1 MRRRVVKL
9 GRSVAGLVAACA
21 MLIGGAAAEC
31 CAQTPCGAGWLDGN
45 HGSGTDIG
53 LYSSLATANGDL
65 IVGGGWRFGGQE
77 MRQIA
82 RLTGNGWT
90 RFGARPDDG
99 VSSHVYT
106 MLELPNGNII
116 AGGIFTATGSQS
128 GPTPSPTGGLA
139 RWDGTMWRSM
149 GVLPSGN
156 GSPVIRA
163 LALLQ
168 NGDVVAAGDF
178 SQIGGVGA
186 VGIARWNGASWTT
199 LCGGTAGGGAVAALA
214 VLPNGDLLAG
224 GTLRTICGVAANR
237 VARWNGSGWSPMG
250 DGLPGTTAVVRSIT
264 VLPDGSVVV
273 GGAGFRFTNDRT
285 DTFARWNGS
294 AWEPLPGGT
303 GGLGNVIALHA
314 LPGGEL
320 IAVGDTFANNA
331 TTSAVC
337 RWTNGSW
344 TRVGLAGTSPT
355 TSETIIRT
363 LSVRSNGDVFVGGR
377 FGSINGVP
385 LEGMA
390 IFDGQKWKPADRGLS
405 IPPRCVEVLANG
417 EVLIGTDE
425 TSTNGSART
434 GLHRGDGVNFKPFS
448 AQAPSEL
455 GPRSVRVILPLRNG
469 DLYAAGSLGSLTA
482 PDTTYQ
488 TGRWDGS
495 RWVRMPSPP
504 IGSITS
510 LVELLNG
517 HIIAATTSTLGRGF
531 TAGWNGTDWYALG
544 TDVDGPVRTLAVM
557 PNGDLV
563 AGGDFNN
570 AGGSPASKLARWDG
584 QQWHPMGV
592 VAQSAPNASAFV
604 ASAQITQSGDLVVYG
619 SFSSIDGRPF
629 ANCARLTPLGW
640 QAAGL
645 AVTLPGSLAG
655 LAALDQDQ
663 LASFKAFSTTYEL
676 NWQSSRFTLGAVA
689 ERYSEPGYEPIFR
702 GPLADGSIT
711 VSGPLCAS
719 AANRPT
725 FFARLN
731 SGLSPAEL
739 NLPPR
744 QVKVWPGEAT
754 SLNVPS
760 ERNGPVTCIWRKG
773 GVPIDAAITPSANT
787 SRLELPRITAG
798 DLGSYDCIIA
808 DACGTFVSSTFI
820 VSLRSGCSPA
830 DVAGRQ
836 PVGGDGT
843 VDGTDFIAF
852 FNSFAAGDVLSDP
865 TADIAGAGND
875 GTDPDGMI
883 DATDMI
889 VFINAFSVGC

>member
-1 MRRRVVKL
+1 MRKRVVKL
-9 GRSVAGLVAACA
+9 GRGVARLAAACALLIGGLVAD
-21 MLIGGAAAEC
+21 C
-31 CAQTPCGAGWLDGN
+31 CAQTPCGAGWLDGS

-82 RLTGNGWT
+82 RLTSNGWT

-128 GPTPSPTGGLA
+128 GPRPSPTGGLA

-186 VGIARWNGASWTT
+186 VGIARWNGASWST

-303 GGLGNVIALHA
+303 GGLGNAIALQA

-355 TSETIIRT
+355 TSDTIIRT

-390 IFDGQKWKPADRGLS
+390 IFDGQRWKPVDRGLS
-405 IPPRCVEVLANG
+405 TPPRCVETLPNG
-417 EVLIGTDE
+417 EVLLGTDE
-425 TSTNGSART
+425 TSTNGSAHT

-455 GPRSVRVILPLRNG
+455 EPRSVRVLLALRNG
-469 DLYAAGSLGSLTA
+469 DLYAAGSFGTLTA
-482 PDTTYQ
+482 PAIVYQ

-510 LVELLNG
+510 LAELPNG

-531 TAGWNGTDWYALG
+531 TAEWNGTDWYALG
-544 TDVDGPVRTLAVM
+544 TDLDGPVRTLAVM
-557 PNGDLV
+557 PNGDLI
-563 AGGDFNN
+563 AGGQFTT
-570 AGGSPASKLARWDG
+570 AGGVSARYLARWDG
-584 QQWHPMGV
+584 TTWSSFGQ
-592 VAQSAPNASAFV
+592 PNGQVESLAV
-604 ASAQITQSGDLVVYG
+604 TPSGDLIAGG
-619 SFSSIDGRPF
+619 SFTVIDGRSVPRL
-629 ANCARLTPLGW
+629 ARWNSNGW
-640 QAAGL
+640 QPVGGIDLVGGGQPLAIEASTNDNLAAFGIGPNFFFG
-645 AVTLPGSLAG
+645 AIWRTPSMAIRASVTLEE
-655 LAALDQDQ
+655 ALS
-663 LASFKAFSTTYEL
+663 APFK
-676 NWQSSRFTLGAVA
+676 LGA
-689 ERYSEPGYEPIFR
+689 
-702 GPLADGSIT
+702 PLADGSLPAGGQF
-711 VSGPLCAS
+711 VANG
-719 AANRPT
+719 ANRPT
-725 FFARLN
+725 FFARL
-731 SGLSPAEL
+731 SAGLSPAEL

-787 SRLELPRITAG
+787 SRLELPRITAR

-836 PVGGDGT
+836 PVGADGT

-852 FNSFAAGDVLSDP
+852 FNSFAAGDVLADP
-865 TADIAGAGND
+865 LADIAGAGDD
-875 GTDPDGMI
+875 GIDPDGMI

-889 VFINAFSVGC
+889 VFINGFSRGC